1 MQIPQNSL
9 FNTHPIVVARQ
20 KQAMQES
27 QTPGFVDLIAKGVSG
42 VNEMQMTSSDQ
53 INDLLSGKEVNSAE
67 VLTGIQK
74 ADMSFRLLV
83 QVRNKLMRAYE
94 ELNNIRI

>member
-53 INDLLSGKEVNSAE
+53 INDLLSGKEVNSASPDWNSKGGH
-67 VLTGIQK
+67 VLSIVGSGTK
-74 ADMSFRLLV
+74 
-83 QVRNKLMRAYE
+83 QVGLMK
-94 ELNNIRI
+94 N